1 MYTKLIYIFLA
12 GFLITGC
19 KATTAPNGT
28 TTTEGSMVATVNG
41 QPWSS
46 PVLPLAGGIG
56 TKAFLKEGTLT
67 VTGVSTDLTAIG
79 VTLVQPHAGLD
90 SIAGTYGTSEKKA
103 YAGVGTANI
112 TKYDA
117 TNRKIS
123 GTFNFTAYRVD
134 SLDLQESVTVTNG
147 SFLDVEWENQ

>member
-1 MYTKLIYIFLA
+1 MYTKLISFFFAALLIA
-12 GFLITGC
+12 GC
-19 KATTAPNGT
+19 NATTSPGGT

-41 QPWSS
+41 QAWSS
-46 PVLPLAGGIG
+46 PVLPIAGGIG

-79 VTLVQPHAGLD
+79 VTLVQPRVGTD
-90 SIAGTYGTSEKKA
+90 SIAGTYATSDKKA

-112 TKYDA
+112 TKYDV

-123 GTFNFTAYRVD
+123 GTFSFTAYRVD
-134 SLDLQESVTVTNG
+134 SLNLQETVAVTNG
-147 SFLDVEWENQ
+147 SFLDVKWENQ